1 MSETDRGVLSSCF
14 QKYKCDGGG
23 GSEVCVWVGVRKCFV
38 CFRVSFTGLQVSE
51 RIDKRYNHCFVNLLV
66 FIFFLFLSFSET

>member
-1 MSETDRGVLSSCF
+1 MLSCF
-14 QKYKCDGGG
+14 QKYMCDLVVVVVVVALKCVGFG
-23 GSEVCVWVGVRKCFV
+23 GVRKSV
-38 CFRVSFTGLQVSE
+38 ACFRVSFTGLQVSE